1 MVSVWSAETGEW
13 RPSQSLLPLTSIHH
27 DVPLPP
33 GSAGR
38 ESGVRHEALA
48 GGRHYR
54 GRDEEKSPFPVLILP
69 VKPKIIF

>member
-38 ESGVRHEALA
+38 ESGVRHEALGA
-48 GGRHYR
+48 GGEVGGSR
-54 GRDEEKSPFPVLILP
+54 GYEEEPSSSLVT
-69 VKPKIIF
+69 VKGFSI